1 MAKRIGGYKAT
12 KKEIALS
19 LVDTGGAVGG
29 DLNLTRGDL
38 SFTGTLSD
46 GNYTFDTSGN
56 VSGLGTIASGAITST
71 GEMKAAKTFQDAATS
86 NAAPTDISATALSV
100 NTHYKSI
107 AAATAMTIPSAAAG
121 SIGDFIVVYYNTA
134 ITNGQAHTYT
144 TTTDTAYTLGS
155 TAVRIGGDNSPS
167 RGDLSVAAD
176 NILTITGHT
185 NGDGGVGTI
194 VRFTNVTGAAQGWA
208 VEAVTTNQGTGDQDG
223 TIEFS

>member
-1 MAKRIGGYKAT
+1 MGKRAGKYVITKRESAIFAGDGGS
-12 KKEIALS
+12 I
-19 LVDTGGAVGG
+19 TG
-29 DLNLTRGDL
+29 NLTDITNVSL
-38 SFTGTLSD
+38 TGRLSD
-46 GNYTFDTSGN
+46 GNYTFESGN
-56 VSGLGTIASGAITST
+56 ASGLGTVAGGAITST
-71 GEMKAAKTFQDAATS
+71 GQFKSGYTLQDPAAAAATPGII
-86 NAAPTDISATALSV
+86 AAGALAV
-100 NTHYKSI
+100 NTYYQSI
-107 AAATAMTIPSAAAG
+107 AGGTAMTIPSAAAG